1 MFILDYLIALEITI
15 PTVVFM
21 SILVQIRIWI
31 VNLEVVKL
39 IVGAD
44 LVESIDKRSIFGLG
58 CSTNR

>member
-31 VNLEVVKL
+31 VNLELVKL

-44 LVESIDKRSIFGLG
+44 LVESIDKRSIFGI
-58 CSTNR
+58 